1 MSHRWYFLAFP
12 KQKASPGSYLK
23 QLLSILRSVLNEH
36 SKINQDKGKKN
47 KKLRL
52 FLPRGKRMWH
62 ELIETLIQMAHV
74 YGWKGVMVWDQN
86 FLLATK
92 WKSLIMQIF
101 EETGLF
107 YTLWDHS
114 CCLIITKIKLTL
126 SQRKIRNTEGPWSK
140 YSVWFHEESCFY
152 SNSSKHTRG
161 IIYCF
166 FLQRED

>member
-1 MSHRWYFLAFP
+1 
-12 KQKASPGSYLK
+12 
-23 QLLSILRSVLNEH
+23 
-36 SKINQDKGKKN
+36 
-47 KKLRL
+47 
-52 FLPRGKRMWH
+52 MWH
-62 ELIETLIQMAHV
+62 QLIETLIQMAHV
-74 YGWKGVMVWDQN
+74 YGWKGVTVWDQN

-92 WKSLIMQIF
+92 WKSLIMQIL

-107 YTLWDHS
+107 YMLWDHS

-140 YSVWFHEESCFY
+140 HSVWFHEENCFY

-166 FLQRED
+166 FCSEKTKTARHSEIYQQKFSWFSFPALLCSWSGILYF